1 MVEELEKELGRVR
14 SFYTRKLKEMERRAE
29 NQMRA
34 LKRGGSGRGGGDS
47 NRLGAEGGRS
57 VHGRDDDDDAA
68 RMTRRDEADGK
79 LQPPGGKREHQSSA
93 TTTAAAAT
101 GGRVGTHGARS
112 SPPPFAGRLGG
123 DGIAA
128 SSSAAFGS
136 PSAPAASSPPVRQTA
151 SSDENRRTSCR
162 DPREA
167 AGHRQD
173 GEPGARKC
181 DNSELGLGSEES
193 IGSNIADVLKAERA
207 RHERELEREREAA
220 AARVAALELRLVQ
233 TAQVTKIIVCEG
245 EGRFESLEDFSSS
258 LIRVFLLGPHGTP
271 RCTYIFVVF
280 FRWLFGYETTFY
292 VNCVCTEYCRCTRAC
307 V

>member
-1 MVEELEKELGRVR
+1 MVEELEKELDRIR
-14 SFYTRKLKEMERRAE
+14 SSYTRGLKGMEREAE
-29 NQMRA
+29 NQIRA
-34 LKRGGSGRGGGDS
+34 LKRGGSGRGGGGGDS
-47 NRLGAEGGRS
+47 NRLGAEDGRS
-57 VHGRDDDDDAA
+57 VHGRDDDNEAA
-68 RMTRRDEADGK
+68 RMTRRDEADGQ
-79 LQPPGGKREHQSSA
+79 LRQPGGKREHQSSA

-101 GGRVGTHGARS
+101 GGRVGIHGARS

-123 DGIAA
+123 NGIAA

-151 SSDENRRTSCR
+151 SSSGENRRVRFR

-167 AGHRQD
+167 VRHRQD
-173 GEPGARKC
+173 
-181 DNSELGLGSEES
+181 
-193 IGSNIADVLKAERA
+193 V
-207 RHERELEREREAA
+207 
-220 AARVAALELRLVQ
+220 RLVQ
-233 TAQVTKIIVCEG
+233 TAQVTKIIVGEGEAIFGG

-258 LIRVFLLGPHGTP
+258 SIRIFLLGPHGTP
-271 RCTYIFVVF
+271 RCAYVFVVF